1 MGLPYLCLLVF
12 LFAHSTA
19 NQSPSKVANPNP
31 TLTKQDA
38 PPTSSDKKQQAPPPS
53 SSSGRVAQESPAP
66 LTLTLQLVGE
76 CGGKVEEEG
85 GASMTHSL
93 DPASPL
99 VLTHRIRLAPP
110 CHCDPADTAA
120 LTQRITALESQISE
134 LRERCEGGAAGSCCA
149 QQDLAATGSRGV
161 QSVCSGHG
169 TFESGSCRC
178 ECEPG
183 WSGPLCAD
191 QHCPEDCSDQG
202 RCVDGRCICFPGYTG
217 TDCRQVGCPR
227 NCTGRGRCM
236 EGRCVC
242 NPGFTGEDCSSKTC
256 PGNCQDRGR
265 CVNGICVCN
274 KGFTGEDCSTKTC
287 PGNCQDRGR
296 CVNGICLCNEGFTGE
311 DCSTKTC
318 PGNCQDRG
326 RCVNGICVCNKGFT
340 GEDCST
346 KTCPGN
352 CQNRGRCVNGICLC
366 NEGFTGEDCS
376 TKTCPGNC
384 QDRGRCVN
392 GICVCNKGFTGED
405 CSTKTCPGN
414 CQDRGRCLNGRCLC
428 NEGFTGEDCST
439 KICPGNCQ
447 DRGRCVNGICVC
459 EEGFTGEDCSVLACP
474 GNCSSRGR
482 CVKGRCVCRR
492 GFTGPDCRETACPVN
507 CNDRGRC
514 VKGACL
520 CDPGFTGEACDTQ
533 VCPQDCSQR
542 GRCENGACV
551 CQQGFTGKD
560 CSLELPSIS
569 ELHTLNVSDSSVLVR
584 WNRPNVQIDGY
595 VISFQAT
602 KEDDE
607 KLTSR
612 LVGGVSNYTQTG
624 LAPGQEY
631 RVTLRAERNQ
641 ELGPQASTDFTTL
654 IGGPKNLRVV
664 KATGGEVVVQWER
677 SVSIVDRYRLYFTPS
692 EGEGRGGDMDLPPQR
707 DSAHLTGL
715 VAGQLYNITLVAEK
729 GRSRS
734 LPART
739 QAMPAGSIADDR
751 LTDPAMETVAK
762 ETQGPPKRKLVILKA
777 NRTSTTLPNG
787 KKVLQKRPPTKE
799 VKKWVLPRFKVQG
812 SGEVIASSPRGEL
825 NGTSSKDFWKS
836 PTYNNS
842 TLENAETESGKI
854 PGKISQ
860 VNLNDPL
867 PAVTK
872 IKEKPS
878 TQYKSKET
886 ASDKET
892 PGPTLPSWKETS
904 KTKKVPSA
912 DLATKPNKVLHN
924 ISPKVSPDLDGLA
937 EGAPT
942 SLPSIKPENLGTV
955 APISPGK
962 VQPPTPHPGPQHTG
976 VLPTANSTAMEPKAA
991 THQRATDASGV
1002 RHVGPVVRGN
1012 LKPVFPGKNGTRL
1025 KIDRSTLPKKILGV
1039 PKPVLKKPSPGASRT
1054 MPDKVLPPLEN
1065 SPTTKGIPTA
1075 STQVVKKQSPDSTQP
1090 KPEEV
1095 LTLLGQSK
1103 STTIVPTTLKMK
1115 TKEGFVSL
1123 NATETDKPQ
1132 SIKIVPPTLNPI
1144 KQQSPEA
1151 TAIQPTSKSKP
1162 IIHGIFIH
1170 VGPSTGDNRTKEKVA
1185 QDVTRFIHRA
1195 PKRNLPSALS
1205 KDASTDPIIRGHQTH
1220 QRTRVVDLWSH
1231 KPKFGAPTSQNGWQT
1246 ITGPKG
1252 KPLQGPPGDDRW
1264 PKNVRVRNST
1274 SRSMLVSWEAQK
1286 GAFTHFVVTH
1296 KEFGAQSL
1304 PVKRV
1309 LSGEARSALIGG
1321 LKPATRYT
1329 LSVFGTSHGQRSRIE
1344 RLTAL
1349 TAPPNVENA
1358 LPTITQIDQS
1368 QEEEEQEEGK
1378 GEGPRPGLGNGL
1390 APGPDVPQELSFSN
1404 ITDTSVEVT
1413 WRLPSAPVD
1422 SFKIT
1427 YTHSQEGEPHS
1438 VTVEGR
1444 KSRVTL
1450 RRLVPGSQYE
1460 VSVMSIRGMGESEP
1474 ITGVVI
1480 TVPDAPTDLRAVNV
1494 TDSMALLLWRPSLA
1508 TVDHY
1513 IITYNARGVP
1523 EMNMTRSGN
1532 VAELQLKGLKV
1543 NTLYRVTVTSE
1554 REGVTSAPASTTFTT
1569 TAISTGE
1576 GPRDLTANQVTP
1588 HSAMLQWKPPG
1599 SAVTGYILTVQG
1611 AAGEIIRE
1619 VTLEPSV
1626 SSHRLDTLVPVTRYT
1641 VSLMGVR
1648 GGERTAT
1655 ITTSFTTGV
1664 LRFPHPVD
1672 CSQELLNG
1680 MQKSGKTTVY
1690 LGGNRE
1696 TPLQVYCDMETDGGG
1711 WIVFQRRM
1719 NGKTNFYRHWK
1730 EYKAGF
1736 GNVSEEFWLGNEN
1749 LHSLTTHNPQSLRV
1763 DLRAGNETA
1772 HAVYKTFRVDSE
1784 KKHYSLH
1791 IAGYSGNAGDSLRY
1805 HDDRP
1810 FSTKDHDP
1818 KPFITRCAISY
1829 KGGWWYRNCHQV
1841 NLNGLYANSKD
1852 HQGVNW
1858 FDWKG
1863 LDFSIPF
1870 TEMKM
1875 RPANFQSA
1883 RRSM

>member
-739 QAMPAGSIADDR
+739 QAMP
-751 LTDPAMETVAK
+751 
-762 ETQGPPKRKLVILKA
+762 
-777 NRTSTTLPNG
+777 
-787 KKVLQKRPPTKE
+787 
-799 VKKWVLPRFKVQG
+799 
-812 SGEVIASSPRGEL
+812 
-825 NGTSSKDFWKS
+825 
-836 PTYNNS
+836 
-842 TLENAETESGKI
+842 
-854 PGKISQ
+854 
-860 VNLNDPL
+860 
-867 PAVTK
+867 
-872 IKEKPS
+872 
-878 TQYKSKET
+878 
-886 ASDKET
+886 
-892 PGPTLPSWKETS
+892 
-904 KTKKVPSA
+904 
-912 DLATKPNKVLHN
+912 
-924 ISPKVSPDLDGLA
+924 
-937 EGAPT
+937 
-942 SLPSIKPENLGTV
+942 
-955 APISPGK
+955 
-962 VQPPTPHPGPQHTG
+962 
-976 VLPTANSTAMEPKAA
+976 
-991 THQRATDASGV
+991 
-1002 RHVGPVVRGN
+1002 
-1012 LKPVFPGKNGTRL
+1012 
-1025 KIDRSTLPKKILGV
+1025 
-1039 PKPVLKKPSPGASRT
+1039 
-1054 MPDKVLPPLEN
+1054 
-1065 SPTTKGIPTA
+1065 
-1075 STQVVKKQSPDSTQP
+1075 
-1090 KPEEV
+1090 
-1095 LTLLGQSK
+1095 
-1103 STTIVPTTLKMK
+1103 
-1115 TKEGFVSL
+1115 
-1123 NATETDKPQ
+1123 
-1132 SIKIVPPTLNPI
+1132 
-1144 KQQSPEA
+1144 
-1151 TAIQPTSKSKP
+1151 
-1162 IIHGIFIH
+1162 
-1170 VGPSTGDNRTKEKVA
+1170 
-1185 QDVTRFIHRA
+1185 
-1195 PKRNLPSALS
+1195 
-1205 KDASTDPIIRGHQTH
+1205 
-1220 QRTRVVDLWSH
+1220 
-1231 KPKFGAPTSQNGWQT
+1231 
-1246 ITGPKG
+1246 
-1252 KPLQGPPGDDRW
+1252 
-1264 PKNVRVRNST
+1264 
-1274 SRSMLVSWEAQK
+1274 
-1286 GAFTHFVVTH
+1286 
-1296 KEFGAQSL
+1296 
-1304 PVKRV
+1304 
-1309 LSGEARSALIGG
+1309 
-1321 LKPATRYT
+1321 
-1329 LSVFGTSHGQRSRIE
+1329 
-1344 RLTAL
+1344 
-1349 TAPPNVENA
+1349 
-1358 LPTITQIDQS
+1358 
-1368 QEEEEQEEGK
+1368 
-1378 GEGPRPGLGNGL
+1378 
-1390 APGPDVPQELSFSN
+1390 GPDVPQELSFSN